1 MAGTSSTDHTIP
13 HASHT
18 QDALVLRMDK
28 AARALLASATTEED
42 TRTELQTMCLP
53 MTALWCR
60 ILRFDPA
67 MPTWPD
73 RDRCVVPSS
82 AMLPLLAAMLRL
94 TAPAGAQEL
103 SPTLEYGQH
112 PAVEIATGP
121 AGQGMAAA
129 AGMALA
135 EQHLAKRYGRSLV
148 NHRTWVLARDSDLAT
163 GVALEAAQ
171 LASRFGLNRMAVLVC
186 PSPLTDPADF
196 SDSLARFGASGWS
209 VRKVRAH
216 DLGGI
221 MAALQATLRAR
232 KPTLVACMPECCA
245 TLPDLPAEEELTG
258 PWSPTARRGGSIR
271 RSWLRRLAQHRARA
285 DFEREQSGKARQTM
299 REDWGRLWRQT
310 MRAAPDGSSQQ
321 AAFAGLRALAILRQD
336 VAILAATSS
345 TRSSRRANLPI
356 PFSNTAQ
363 PCGIQEHGMAGMLN
377 GMARHG
383 GILPCGVAGMM
394 TIDRMRSALRM
405 TALMR
410 SKVLYLLTDDGLA
423 LSDNGGGWQPVEQLA
438 SLRAMPHL
446 AVFRP
451 ACADETFACWQAALN
466 WPQGP
471 ALLILCPHPPPPRA
485 ARRAGH
491 YGGPSHGGYL
501 ISCGAGERHVT
512 LMASGPEVAIATQAG
527 QHLAEQGLNVAV
539 VSIPCWEVFAQQPA
553 AYRTAVLGT
562 EGLRVGIEA
571 ASSFGWERWLGTDGI
586 FVGMDDFGISAPA
599 NAVYERFGITAGA
612 ICQKVL
618 ARLLA
623 SGAQKG
629 LSPSAPSPSRLE
641 DLDMSLTITRL

>member
-1 MAGTSSTDHTIP
+1 MASTSSSDHT
-13 HASHT
+13 ASSTST
-18 QDALVLRMDK
+18 QDALVLRMDT
-28 AARALLASATTEED
+28 AARKLLTAGTTEVD
-42 TRTELQTMCLP
+42 TQAELQTMCLP
-53 MTALWCR
+53 ITALWCR

-67 MPTWPD
+67 VPDWPD

-94 TAPAGAQEL
+94 TAPDAHGL
-103 SPTLEYGQH
+103 SPTTLEYGQH

-135 EQHLAKRYGRSLV
+135 EQQLANRYGRSLV

-186 PSPLTDPADF
+186 PSPLTDPTDF
-196 SDSLARFGASGWS
+196 SDSLARFSASGWS

-216 DLGGI
+216 DLGAI
-221 MAALQATLRAR
+221 MAALQAILRAR
-232 KPTLVACMPECCA
+232 KPTLLACMPECCSP
-245 TLPDLPAEEELTG
+245 LPDMPPEEELTG
-258 PWSPTARRGGSIR
+258 PWSPTARRGSSIR

-285 DFEREQSGKARQTM
+285 DFEREQLGKARQTM
-299 REDWGRLWRQT
+299 REDWGRVWRQT
-310 MRAAPDGSSQQ
+310 MRTAPNGSTQQ
-321 AAFAGLRALAILRQD
+321 AAFAGLRSLSILRQD
-336 VAILAATSS
+336 VTILAATSS
-345 TRSSRRANLPI
+345 TRSSRRANLPA
-356 PFSNTAQ
+356 PFGHAAQ

-383 GILPCGVAGMM
+383 GVLPCGVAGMM

-451 ACADETFACWQAALN
+451 ACAEETFACWQAALN
-466 WPQGP
+466 WPEGP

-485 ARRAGH
+485 SRRAGH

-501 ISCGAGERHVT
+501 ISCGTGPRHVT

-527 QHLAEQGLNVAV
+527 QHLSQQGLNVAV

-553 AYRTAVLGT
+553 TYRSAVLGR

-571 ASSFGWERWLGTDGI
+571 ASSFGWERWLGAEGI
-586 FVGMDDFGISAPA
+586 FIGMDDFGISAPA

-612 ICQKVL
+612 ICEKVL
-618 ARLLA
+618 TRLLA
-623 SGAQKG
+623 AGAQKD
-629 LSPSAPSPSRLE
+629 PSLTAPTPSRLE

>member
-1 MAGTSSTDHTIP
+1 MASTPSTDHTAP
-13 HASHT
+13 STTA

-28 AARALLASATTEED
+28 AARALLTSGTVEAD
-42 TRTELQTMCLP
+42 TQAELQTMCLP
-53 MTALWCR
+53 ITALWCR

-67 MPTWPD
+67 MPNWPD

-94 TAPAGAQEL
+94 TAPDAQDMT
-103 SPTLEYGQH
+103 PTLEYGQH

-135 EQHLAKRYGRSLV
+135 EQQLAKRYGRSLV

-186 PSPLTDPADF
+186 PSPLADPADF

-216 DLGGI
+216 DLGAI
-221 MAALQATLRAR
+221 MAALQAVLRAR
-232 KPTLVACMPECCA
+232 KPTLLACMPEHCP
-245 TLPDLPAEEELTG
+245 TLADLPAEEELTG

-285 DFEREQSGKARQTM
+285 DFERDQSGKPRQTM

-310 MRAAPDGSSQQ
+310 MRTAPNGSSQQ
-321 AAFAGLRALAILRQD
+321 AAFAGLRSLAMLRQD

-345 TRSSRRANLPI
+345 TRSSRRANLPV
-356 PFSNTAQ
+356 PFSHAAQ

-383 GILPCGVAGMM
+383 GVLPCGVAGMM

-471 ALLILCPHPPPPRA
+471 ALLILCPHPLP
-485 ARRAGH
+485 ARTGRRVGH

-501 ISCGAGERHVT
+501 VSCGAGARHVT

-527 QHLAEQGLNVAV
+527 QNLAGRGLNVAV
-539 VSIPCWEVFAQQPA
+539 VSIPCWEVFAQQSA
-553 AYRTAVLGT
+553 AYRATVLGG

-612 ICQKVL
+612 ICEKVL
-618 ARLLA
+618 ARFLA
-623 SGAQKG
+623 SGAQKD
-629 LSPSAPSPSRLE
+629 LSPTAPSPSRLE

>member
-1 MAGTSSTDHTIP
+1 MASTPSSDQTT
-13 HASHT
+13 ASSSPMH
-18 QDALVLRMDK
+18 DALVLRMDK
-28 AARALLASATTEED
+28 AARTLLTSATAGED
-42 TRTELQTMCLP
+42 IQAELQTMCLP
-53 MTALWCR
+53 ITALWCR

-67 MPTWPD
+67 VPDWPD
-73 RDRCVVPSS
+73 RDRYVVPSA

-94 TAPAGAQEL
+94 TAPGAQEL

-112 PAVEIATGP
+112 PAVEIAAGP

-135 EQHLAKRYGRSLV
+135 EQQLANRYGRSLV

-163 GVALEAAQ
+163 GVALETAQ
-171 LASRFGLNRMAVLVC
+171 LASRFGLNRMAVLAC
-186 PSPLTDPADF
+186 PSPLADPADF
-196 SDSLARFGASGWS
+196 SDSLARFHASGWS
-209 VRKVRAH
+209 VRKVNAH
-216 DLGGI
+216 DLGAI
-221 MAALQATLRAR
+221 MNALQAVLRAR
-232 KPTLVACMPECCA
+232 KPTLLACIPA
-245 TLPDLPAEEELTG
+245 NSPAQPDMPAEDELTG
-258 PWSPTARRGGSIR
+258 PWSPTARRGSSIR

-285 DFEREQSGKARQTM
+285 DFERDQMGRSRHTM

-310 MRAAPDGSSQQ
+310 MRSTPDGSSQQ
-321 AAFAGLRALAILRQD
+321 AAFAGLRSLALLRQD
-336 VAILAATSS
+336 VSILAATSS
-345 TRSSRRANLPI
+345 TSSSRSANLPM
-356 PFSNTAQ
+356 PFGHAAQ

-383 GILPCGVAGMM
+383 GVLPCGVAGMM

-405 TALMR
+405 AALMR

-451 ACADETFACWQAALN
+451 ACAEETFACWQTALN
-466 WPQGP
+466 WPEGP
-471 ALLILCPHPPPPRA
+471 AMLILCPHPPPHRTG
-485 ARRAGH
+485 RRSGH

-501 ISCGAGERHVT
+501 ISCGQGLRHVT
-512 LMASGPEVAIATQAG
+512 LMASGPEVAIATLAG
-527 QHLAEQGLNVAV
+527 QHLAEQGLNVAI